1 MICTILKLFMTSILV
16 LALSGCANTYKR
28 EDIGMVSG
36 AVAGGIIG
44 SALTRGSTA
53 GTIAG
58 TIGGGYL
65 GKQIGATMDRE
76 AGYAHYRKHCYHKR
90 YAYRGRGC

>member
-1 MICTILKLFMTSILV
+1 MVYTILKFIMTGILV

-36 AVAGGIIG
+36 AAAGGIIG
-44 SALTRGSTA
+44 SALTHGSTA

-65 GKQIGATMDRE
+65 GKQIGAAMDRE
-76 AGYAHYRKHCYHKR
+76 ASYAHYRKHCYHKR
-90 YAYRGRGC
+90 YAYRGRRC